1 MDLPLPDGPVTATNW
16 PAGTS
21 SVTPSR
27 MVTTPAALRS
37 RMTRSRTWTIRD
49 LILHCAHAGAS
60 SRPWSP
66 WCSAPRPRSSRRR
79 AGDERVVVALGDSL
93 TAGFGVAAEEAWPA
107 LVEARLRREGYPYRV
122 VNAGVSGDTTAG
134 GLRRVD
140 WVLRNR
146 PEVAVVAL
154 GANDGLRG
162 LATDAM
168 EANLVAIVE
177 RLRGAAGR
185 ASSSPAWRC
194 RRTTGRRTRARSAA
208 CFPDVARR
216 TGSALM
222 PFLLDG
228 VAADPR
234 LNQADGIHPNA
245 AGHRAIAERV
255 WPHLVALLTR

>member
-1 MDLPLPDGPVTATNW
+1 MRGRGRGLR
-16 PAGTS
+16 AGGIALALGLL
-21 SVTPSR
+21 
-27 MVTTPAALRS
+27 AALA
-37 RMTRSRTWTIRD
+37 
-49 LILHCAHAGAS
+49 LPAQGN
-60 SRPWSP
+60 
-66 WCSAPRPRSSRRR
+66 
-79 AGDERVVVALGDSL
+79 ERVVVVLGDSL
-93 TAGFGVAAEEAWPA
+93 SAGFGVAADEAWPA
-107 LVEARLRREGYPYRV
+107 LLEARLRREGYPYRV

-140 WVLRNR
+140 WALRNR

-162 LATDAM
+162 LGTDAM
-168 EANLVAIVE
+168 ETNLLAIVE
-177 RLRGAAGR
+177 RLRAGGARVLVVGMEVPPNYG
-185 ASSSPAWRC
+185 PAY
-194 RRTTGRRTRARSAA
+194 TRAFRGV
-208 CFPDVARR
+208 FPDVARR

-245 AGHRAIAERV
+245 AGHRAIAEHV

>member
-1 MDLPLPDGPVTATNW
+1 MWSLRA
-16 PAGTS
+16 AGI
-21 SVTPSR
+21 VL
-27 MVTTPAALRS
+27 ALG
-37 RMTRSRTWTIRD
+37 
-49 LILHCAHAGAS
+49 LL
-60 SRPWSP
+60 
-66 WCSAPRPRSSRRR
+66 SAPLASARS
-79 AGDERVVVALGDSL
+79 DERVVVALGDSL
-93 TAGFGVAAEEAWPA
+93 TAGLGVAAEEAWPA
-107 LVEARLRREGYPYRV
+107 LVDARLRREGYPYRV

-162 LATDAM
+162 LAPDAM
-168 EANLVAIVE
+168 EANLLGIVE
-177 RLRGAAGR
+177 RLRAVGVRVLVAGMEVPPNYGATYAR
-185 ASSSPAWRC
+185 AF
-194 RRTTGRRTRARSAA
+194 RAV
-208 CFPDVARR
+208 FPDVARR
-216 TGSALM
+216 TGAALM

-255 WPHLVALLTR
+255 WPHLVGLLAR

>member
-1 MDLPLPDGPVTATNW
+1 MRGL
-16 PAGTS
+16 
-21 SVTPSR
+21 
-27 MVTTPAALRS
+27 
-37 RMTRSRTWTIRD
+37 
-49 LILHCAHAGAS
+49 
-60 SRPWSP
+60 
-66 WCSAPRPRSSRRR
+66 R
-79 AGDERVVVALGDSL
+79 AGGIALVLGLLAGLASPARGSERVVVAFGDSL
-93 TAGFGVAAEEAWPA
+93 TAGLGVAADEAWPA

-168 EANLVAIVE
+168 ERNLVAIVE
-177 RLRGAAGR
+177 RLRAGGARVLLAGMEVPPNYGAAY
-185 ASSSPAWRC
+185 
-194 RRTTGRRTRARSAA
+194 TRAFRAV
-208 CFPDVARR
+208 FPDVARR

-222 PFLLDG
+222 PFLLAG

-234 LNQADGIHPNA
+234 LNLADGIHPNA
-245 AGHRAIAERV
+245 AGYRAIAERV
-255 WPHLVALLTR
+255 WPYLIALLTR